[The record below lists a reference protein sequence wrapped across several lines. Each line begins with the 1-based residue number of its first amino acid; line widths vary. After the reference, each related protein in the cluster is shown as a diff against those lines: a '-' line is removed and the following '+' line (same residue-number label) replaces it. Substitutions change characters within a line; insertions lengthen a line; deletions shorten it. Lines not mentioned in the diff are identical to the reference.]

1 MAIMLGF
8 LIENFF
14 VKLSCHVSGLVF
26 PYKSLYSLI
35 LSLGCLWYKHWASIE
50 MFTLSLFRGLDN
62 LQAMQISHLSLS
74 TISYSADKLS

>member
-35 LSLGCLWYKHWASIE
+35 LSLGLGYNRNIE
-50 MFTLSLFRGLDN
+50 LFTLNLFRGLNN
-62 LQAMQISHLSLS
+62 LRAMQISHLSLS
-74 TISYSADKLS
+74 TI